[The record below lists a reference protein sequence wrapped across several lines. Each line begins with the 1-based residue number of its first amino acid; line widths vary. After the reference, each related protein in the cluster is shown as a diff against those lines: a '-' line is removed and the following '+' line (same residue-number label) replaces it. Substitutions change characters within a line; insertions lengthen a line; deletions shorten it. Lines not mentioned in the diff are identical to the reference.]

1 MLQGLCNAIKLYIL
15 HKMCYNSIDKKYR
28 KGVHIYMKEFF
39 KFMRHTQLL
48 NWKIVVYSCKELSCI
63 FKGDE
68 LKPSF
73 SPDVISEYMEALSK
87 GDKLKP
93 LPMGAYEYDCCVE
106 YLKKIRRKLF
116 ESREKFKEIVI
127 VFDEL
132 NRYHMAT
139 PPLEDCLF
147 KVANEVGYEVTEEKI
162 LDDRS
167 EYTLVSIF

>member
-1 MLQGLCNAIKLYIL
+1 
-15 HKMCYNSIDKKYR
+15 
-28 KGVHIYMKEFF
+28 MKNFF

-48 NWKIVVYSCKELSCI
+48 NWKIVVYSCKELACI
-63 FKGDE
+63 FKGGKLE
-68 LKPSF
+68 PSF
-73 SPDVISEYMEALSK
+73 SSDVISKYMEDLSRGK
-87 GDKLKP
+87 NLEP
-93 LPMGAYEYDCCVE
+93 LPMGAFEYDCCVE
-106 YLKKIRRKLF
+106 YLKKIRQLLF
-116 ESREKFKEIVI
+116 ESRKDFSEIVI